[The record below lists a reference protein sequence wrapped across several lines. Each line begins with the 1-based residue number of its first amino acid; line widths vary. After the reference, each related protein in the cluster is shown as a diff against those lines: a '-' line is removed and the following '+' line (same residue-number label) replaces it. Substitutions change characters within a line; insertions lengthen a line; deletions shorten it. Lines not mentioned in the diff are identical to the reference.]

1 MNSGDPVPA
10 ITEKDATGEIAELY
24 ADIRKTLG
32 VPLVNLI
39 WRNLATMPGALA
51 WAWLSVKPLYESGQI
66 QNESVA
72 LIEGQRLPD
81 LPRLPRETL
90 RAVGVD
96 AKAEGI
102 IRGILKSYGRSNP
115 LNLVSS
121 CALLAILR
129 NDPQDETTRPAANR
143 PQPAIDV
150 TLPALVNL
158 RETSAETAGLIRA
171 VNRLGTRGRDHIL
184 VSMPRH
190 LAHWPGF
197 LALYWALIA
206 PLDTNG
212 ELHCCIDAVLA
223 NGRTRGAQLANTIV
237 QASQPP
243 AKSRDAIE
251 ATLDDFCRNAICR
264 MIPVVSLLEQ
274 AMPGIPTTR

>member
-32 VPLVNLI
+32 IPLVNLI

-51 WAWLSVKPLYESGQI
+51 WAWLSVKPFYESGQI
-66 QNESVA
+66 QNESVE
-72 LIEGQRLPD
+72 LIEGQWLPD

-96 AKAEGI
+96 AEAEGI
-102 IRGILKSYGRSNP
+102 IRGVLQSYDRSNP

-121 CALLAILR
+121 CTLFALLR
-129 NDPQDETTRPAANR
+129 NETPDKTTRPAANR
-143 PQPAIDV
+143 SQPAIDV
-150 TLPALVNL
+150 TLPTLINL
-158 RETSAETAGLIRA
+158 HETSVETAELVRA
-171 VNRLGTRGRDHIL
+171 VNRLGARGRDHIL

-212 ELHCCIDAVLA
+212 DLHRCIDAVLA
-223 NGRTRGAQLANTIV
+223 NGRTRGARLASAIGQTM
-237 QASQPP
+237 QPP
-243 AKSRDAIE
+243 EELRAAIE
-251 ATLDDFCRNAICR
+251 ATLDDFCRNAISR
-264 MIPVVSLLEQ
+264 MIPVVSLLKK
-274 AMPGIPTTR
+274 AMPPA